1 MGKKA
6 EAGTPKAIANAS
18 KAKGLQ
24 RLRFYCQ
31 VCEKQCRDENAFKQH
46 SLSEGHVRQMLVVGE
61 SAHTYI
67 EQYSKEFK
75 DDFLALLS
83 RRWGT
88 KRVRAN
94 QVYQE
99 FIQDKHHSH
108 MNATQWVT
116 LTGFVQWLGK
126 EGICHVDET
135 EKGWFISWI
144 DNSPAAL
151 ARSDA
156 AMKKERQDM
165 GDEERQRRFL
175 NDQIERARAAEAL
188 RAKEGDGEGAEDE
201 VPLDLSSIQPF
212 KMALGGKA
220 VPSTT
225 AIAAAGTSKEA
236 SEPSASP
243 AGDAAGAPE
252 AAIAAGSAEGGEGP
266 AADADTESSAE
277 VPSRAADSTESAPT
291 ASTSTVSSAP
301 SQPVLSAPKKFNAF
315 KAAKANPLKAN
326 PLKAPK
332 PAPGTGTANAPAG
345 TKRPLSAVEAIV
357 QEELERKRRKEQ
369 GGRGG
374 PGMGSQRR

>member
-1 MGKKA
+1 
-6 EAGTPKAIANAS
+6 
-18 KAKGLQ
+18 
-24 RLRFYCQ
+24 
-31 VCEKQCRDENAFKQH
+31 
-46 SLSEGHVRQMLVVGE
+46 MLVVGE

-188 RAKEGDGEGAEDE
+188 RAKEGDEEGAEEE
-201 VPLDLSSIQPF
+201 VPIDLSSIQPF

-220 VPSTT
+220 VPSSTSATVASKEAIQPSAPPAPPAGVASEAPESAT
-225 AIAAAGTSKEA
+225 AASTAAAGDGT
-236 SEPSASP
+236 
-243 AGDAAGAPE
+243 APV
-252 AAIAAGSAEGGEGP
+252 ANAES
-266 AADADTESSAE
+266 TAE
-277 VPSRAADSTESAPT
+277 LTATAADSSENAPT
-291 ASTSTVSSAP
+291 ASTSTLSSAP
-301 SQPVLSAPKKFNAF
+301 AQPVLSAPKKLNAF

-332 PAPGTGTANAPAG
+332 PAPGAGTAAAG

-369 GGRGG
+369 GGRGA

>member
-1 MGKKA
+1 
-6 EAGTPKAIANAS
+6 
-18 KAKGLQ
+18 
-24 RLRFYCQ
+24 
-31 VCEKQCRDENAFKQH
+31 
-46 SLSEGHVRQMLVVGE
+46 MLVVGE

-188 RAKEGDGEGAEDE
+188 RAKEGDGEGAEEE
-201 VPLDLSSIQPF
+201 VPIDLSSIQPF

-225 AIAAAGTSKEA
+225 ATAAASKEA
-236 SEPSASP
+236 SEPSAAP
-243 AGDAAGAPE
+243 AGEASDLPDSALAAS
-252 AAIAAGSAEGGEGP
+252 SASTGEGTTA
-266 AADADTESSAE
+266 AADAESSTE
-277 VPSRAADSTESAPT
+277 VPSTATDSIDNAPT
-291 ASTSTVSSAP
+291 ASTSTLSSAP

-332 PAPGTGTANAPAG
+332 TAPGAG
-345 TKRPLSAVEAIV
+345 TSAATAGAKRPLSAVEAIV

-369 GGRGG
+369 GGGG
-374 PGMGSQRR
+374 ALGMGSQRR